1 MSLRLRL
8 ALWYGSLTTL
18 VVAFVCAYSY
28 AIHSRTHYDEL
39 DRVLH
44 AVAAHVGDELVAA
57 PSHRADVLKAAPLL
71 GAGVRVL
78 DSRGAVLAQ
87 SPNGP
92 PTPPIDP
99 SRIFSSASV
108 RPYSLI
114 AALAPSLQMA
124 DKVAGRFGVLT
135 GREGG
140 RLRVYIERLSDGSGY
155 LAATMPLV
163 HIDDGVRRFGLFMLL
178 MAFAGGTIAFGA
190 GWLVARRALSPV
202 ATLTAAAAAIAK
214 SRQFSERVKD
224 GARRDE
230 LGHLAHTF
238 NAMLASLQDA
248 YESQI
253 RFVSSASH
261 ELRAPLT
268 VIQAN
273 LDLLQAKGMSD
284 DERRTAIAEASA
296 EANRMTRLVAD
307 LLLLARADSGVE
319 IRQQLV
325 ELDPIVL
332 EVIGEARHLKRD
344 QHLEV
349 IEIAPSVVRGDR
361 DRLKQLFLNLIE
373 NAIKYTPAL
382 GSVRVGVANR
392 GGEAVVEIHDTGV
405 GISADD
411 LPRVFE
417 RFYRADPARSRDP
430 GGSGLGLSIAQWIA
444 REHGGSI
451 HIASRVGV
459 GTTVTVRLPTCA

>member
-28 AIHSRTHYDEL
+28 AIHSRTHYDEV

-44 AVAAHVGDELVAA
+44 AVAAHVGGELVAA
-57 PSHRADVLKAAPLL
+57 PSHRADILEAALLL
-71 GAGVRVL
+71 GAGIRVL
-78 DSRGAVLAQ
+78 DSRGALLAQ
-87 SPNGP
+87 SRNAASAPS
-92 PTPPIDP
+92 IDP
-99 SRIFSSASV
+99 AQILRSGSI
-108 RPYSLI
+108 RPYPLI
-114 AALAPSLQMA
+114 AALAPSLQVH
-124 DKVAGRFGVLT
+124 DRVAGGFGVL
-135 GREGG
+135 RQNEGG
-140 RLRVYIERLSDGSGY
+140 RLRVYVERLPDGSSY
-155 LAATMPLV
+155 LAATMPLA
-163 HIDDGVRRFGLFMLL
+163 HIDDAVSRFGVFMLL
-178 MAFAGGTIAFGA
+178 MAIAGGAIAFGV
-190 GWLVARRALSPV
+190 GWFVARRALSPV
-202 ATLTAAAAAIAK
+202 ATLTTAAAAIAK
-214 SRQFSERVKD
+214 SRQFSERVAD
-224 GARRDE
+224 GKRHDE
-230 LGHLAHTF
+230 LGQLAHTF
-238 NAMLASLQDA
+238 NTMLASLQEA

-273 LDLLQAKGMSD
+273 LDLLQAAGMSE
-284 DERRTAIAEASA
+284 DERATAIAEAST

-307 LLLLARADSGVE
+307 LLLLARADAGVE
-319 IRQQLV
+319 MRQQLV

-332 EVIGEARHLKRD
+332 EVIGEARHLKSE

-349 IEIAPSVVRGDR
+349 IDIAPSVVRGDR

-373 NAIKYTPAL
+373 NAIKYTPAS

-392 GGEAVVEIHDTGV
+392 GHEAVVEIHDTGV
-405 GISADD
+405 GIDAKD
-411 LPRVFE
+411 LPRIFE

-444 REHGGSI
+444 KEHRGSI
-451 HIASRVGV
+451 QIASRIGV
-459 GTTVTVRLPTCA
+459 GTTVTVRLPTAA